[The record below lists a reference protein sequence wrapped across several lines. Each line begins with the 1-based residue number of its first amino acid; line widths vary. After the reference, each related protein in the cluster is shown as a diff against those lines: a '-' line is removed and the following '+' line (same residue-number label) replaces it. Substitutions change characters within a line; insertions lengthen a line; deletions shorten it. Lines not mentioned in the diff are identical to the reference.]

1 MSNTAPSR
9 ADPMVVFPLSRWC
22 PPQETSQPYPPPA
35 TATGDSWTTKVVYL
49 LVKKWWKIKNFRH
62 PLIGCFTF
70 LPLFLQ
76 SALSLSVSICLGWR
90 MPSSA
95 GWFSGNTLKTLITEP
110 SIISKSNII
119 SISFSIYLYSHN
131 MISYT
136 NIYICTYVW
145 IFVCFCWGLNK
156 YYSFKL
162 QQILFHLFFFIHI
175 AVHVYWLLTHWSYCS
190 LALSYQFNV

>member
-1 MSNTAPSR
+1 MNKPQWNSNRNTKFFIHENAFENVVYE
-9 ADPMVVFPLSRWC
+9 MVAILSRGRWVKMSF
-22 PPQETSQPYPPPA
+22 EWIYYIA
-35 TATGDSWTTKVVYL
+35 TATGYSWTTKVVYL

-110 SIISKSNII
+110 SIISKFNVI
-119 SISFSIYLYSHN
+119 SIPFSIYLYSHN

-136 NIYICTYVW
+136 NIYMHLCLNICV
-145 IFVCFCWGLNK
+145 FLLR
-156 YYSFKL
+156 FK
-162 QQILFHLFFFIHI
+162 
-175 AVHVYWLLTHWSYCS
+175 
-190 LALSYQFNV
+190 